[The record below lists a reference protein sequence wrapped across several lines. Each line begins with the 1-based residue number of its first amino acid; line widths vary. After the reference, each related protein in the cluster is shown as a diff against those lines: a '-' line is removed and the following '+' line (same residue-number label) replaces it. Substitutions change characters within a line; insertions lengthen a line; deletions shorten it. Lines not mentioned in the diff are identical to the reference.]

1 MIEAWVKCYCSD
13 RHMVS
18 TNGKVKKLAYT
29 TDSGSRYKEGLCK
42 VSKSSGYDRVSILGK
57 SVRVHQLVYFSFNGG
72 DPRETDLVI
81 DHVNGDKSDNTL
93 ENLELVTIKENIRRG
108 RGKNKMKMREILLE
122 MYEQLWN
129 ADKDKWAWNVILK
142 DTLEKLETKDD
153 TER

>member
-1 MIEAWVKCYCSD
+1 
-13 RHMVS
+13 MVS

-29 TDSGSRYKEGLCK
+29 TDSGHRYKEGLCR

-72 DPRETDLVI
+72 DPAETGLVI
-81 DHVNGDKSDNTL
+81 DHVNGNKLDNRL

-108 RGKNKMKMREILLE
+108 RGKNKKKTQEIIIE
-122 MYEQLWN
+122 MYEKLWN
-129 ADKDKWAWNVILK
+129 ADKDKFTWNVILK
-142 DTLEKLETKDD
+142 DTLKKLETKDD

>member
-1 MIEAWVKCYCSD
+1 
-13 RHMVS
+13 MVS

-81 DHVNGDKSDNTL
+81 DHVNGDKLDNRL
-93 ENLELVTIKENIRRG
+93 ENLELVTIKENLRRG
-108 RGKNKMKMREILLE
+108 RGKNKKKTQEIIIE
-122 MYEQLWN
+122 MYDKLWN
-129 ADKDKWAWNVILK
+129 TDKDKFTWGAILK
-142 DTLEKLETKDD
+142 NTLTDLCLRDLD
-153 TER
+153 